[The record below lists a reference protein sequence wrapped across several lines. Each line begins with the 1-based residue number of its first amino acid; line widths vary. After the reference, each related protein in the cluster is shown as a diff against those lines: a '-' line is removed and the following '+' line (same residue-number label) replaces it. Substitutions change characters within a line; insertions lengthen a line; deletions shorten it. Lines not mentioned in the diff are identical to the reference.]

1 MKKISIKIGGMGCAA
16 CSARIEK
23 ALNGLNGV
31 ESAAVNLAAETASV
45 SYNPE
50 MLKLSDISNVIISL
64 GYSVIEKPE
73 NQTDSFPDFQKK
85 KK

>member
-1 MKKISIKIGGMGCAA
+1 VKKISIKIGGMGCAA